1 MLESLVG
8 LCIIW
13 LDSSKDPF
21 IFQSCSRRAVHC
33 SKILWING
41 FSDFCLWSIETS
53 LHTCLSQYLVDL
65 CCISRCGVVIIF
77 FCMFFPLV
85 YRSVYWHFVCTI
97 TRWECKGGKSCSSII
112 IFMWSKQWEGALLW
126 CTNLVIVSWLTETG
140 FYMMLQEEEDWRVFQ
155 GSVQSNY
162 IKIYFLT
169 YILWLTTCRQTWIN
183 LLRFWDSLLWYF
195 YLSHNTM
202 GMKPPSIP

>member
-1 MLESLVG
+1 MINRDIPTHL
-8 LCIIW
+8 
-13 LDSSKDPF
+13 PF
-21 IFQSCSRRAVHC
+21 SVSCGP
-33 SKILWING
+33 L
-41 FSDFCLWSIETS
+41 
-53 LHTCLSQYLVDL
+53 LHFKMWGCHH
-65 CCISRCGVVIIF
+65 F

-140 FYMMLQEEEDWRVFQ
+140 FYMILQEEEDWRVFQ

-169 YILWLTTCRQTWIN
+169 YILWLTTMQTD
-183 LLRFWDSLLWYF
+183 LD
-195 YLSHNTM
+195 
-202 GMKPPSIP
+202 